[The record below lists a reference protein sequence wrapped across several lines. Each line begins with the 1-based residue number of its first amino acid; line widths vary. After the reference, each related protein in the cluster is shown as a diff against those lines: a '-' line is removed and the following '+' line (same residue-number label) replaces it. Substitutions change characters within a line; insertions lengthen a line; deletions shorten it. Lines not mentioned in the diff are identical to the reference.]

1 VEGEGVTLLARII
14 GNERHGIQ
22 KYFLGWNSSICAEQK
37 IWRTC
42 RKEEK
47 SFGRRGVGTSAR
59 YFFFFLF
66 PFSSSIGV
74 FRLVRLERCVVVL
87 EMYWY
92 RYRKASSFLFL
103 LLSATVV
110 SVFLSCSPYSPYR
123 PLRRTV
129 DLDVLVRSR
138 TGTVVFVVPAAHGTG
153 LVLTLLLLVL
163 TLAGNQST

>member
-1 VEGEGVTLLARII
+1 MTLLARII

-59 YFFFFLF
+59 YFFSFFFFYWRLSFSTSRTLRRSSRCTGTGTGRLLLF
-66 PFSSSIGV
+66 F
-74 FRLVRLERCVVVL
+74 FFFCRRLWFPC
-87 EMYWY
+87 
-92 RYRKASSFLFL
+92 SFLVL
-103 LLSATVV
+103 LILH
-110 SVFLSCSPYSPYR
+110 R